1 MIRQVIASTRMLV
14 AVAWLNAV
22 LCGNAFADE
31 ATLVFAGGA
40 SYKTAFVATD
50 VALPGTSDF
59 TWEAWVKPADVT
71 LTENRIMGQTDWAN
85 EGRLLL
91 EIRKGSDS
99 GNVAKFALLYR
110 VNGANKRTVGTTQL
124 AVDTWYHVAVTRA
137 GTSLSLYVN
146 GTLEA
151 TANDYA
157 GPLPAVPFSFAH
169 MFSGALAEVRVWD
182 RGLSADELAA
192 VKDRRVGG
200 TENGL
205 VGCWA
210 LNNGTTPYNRM
221 TGTVCTIFA
230 HENRSFAMDPSLNLS
245 DGVPVPIAR
254 WSMEEIAVNGNART
268 VADLSGNDRTLSL
281 APGCALTDDA
291 LEGKGLYFNGT
302 ATAYALFGCPA
313 IGSRSMSFWVK
324 LDADD
329 GPVYY
334 DAGGNLTLTYPY
346 LFGNF
351 GRTRL
356 YYRTGADND
365 GYLAVGSG
373 TDANNKDRVAYTS
386 SVGTYLRKTWNYL
399 TLTYDQADTA
409 YDNVKSVAVKLYA
422 NGYLLYDF
430 GTLTVTNGVYAQTAC
445 LGCNGAS
452 GVRPMKGVLDEV
464 EAYDCALTAEQ
475 VLKLYLRHHVKPPA
489 ELLASWDMDEVRT
502 IGANRYVAD
511 GSGNGYDLYLRDGVT
526 ATNGVA
532 GGGLS
537 WSGYNTACTYA
548 AKLFPP
554 VSDWSWSGWVRKS
567 KDYPE
572 DTATYKFQRLYSWG
586 SLGYITF
593 GPTNTEL
600 WFNYHAH
607 NTTRENKPGNIFPSV
622 EAWSHFVLS
631 VHNRAKL
638 DGSGF
643 ETYADWYVN
652 GVKGGESPVYDA
664 TQLRTPPF
672 RFLLGCNNQTSGNRI
687 FSGAMDAVR
696 VYAGAISE
704 ETARRLYLQPAH
716 PDAGVDFTTARET
729 ATLRGRLLDADGM
742 SAARSSGGNASWS
755 VVSAPSGVDGVLIDS
770 PNALETT
777 VTLPAVGTYV
787 FRLTVTADAA
797 NRTDE
802 VTVTRVA
809 APSVNVAPTVTTAAS
824 ATCTLPGTLAVS
836 ASAADADAGPGTL
849 RVAWHKV
856 EGPGAAY
863 FDDASAAATR
873 VTFTAAGTYV
883 LEVTAD
889 DGLATSFARQT
900 VTVTGVGNDTSVTNG
915 LVHHWTLDAAGG
927 AGVGKDLC
935 GARDLGLYNGAT
947 VEAEGYAGY
956 GIRINAE
963 NASAQTDVSDYP
975 SNMTDAISATCWV
988 YEDTTESYYGTARVG
1003 RLLSYHTDFEI
1014 QHNKEASSYF
1024 QVRTKYVMENGSNNS
1039 VCWFFAAPTV
1049 PIANRW
1055 AHVAVTASL
1064 GATSDPRHAVK
1075 LYIDG
1080 VEMALTKFQFPEN
1093 TNIGENSAQPYYPG
1107 TKTDRA
1113 RIYWGCANGQ
1123 FRVFPGVIDEMRIYN
1138 RILSASEVQ
1147 ALAAG
1152 GAFLNRAPHVAIA
1165 AGMSLRATIGK
1176 SVTIDPGVF
1185 DDGLPLGST
1194 VSGKWSLAFGEPS
1207 NVTMPDSGN
1216 DFTFADVGEYG
1227 LVYTV
1232 TDGERTTVSPTVR
1245 VEIVGDGTMLFIR

>member
-1 MIRQVIASTRMLV
+1 MKRCMSKARSRVLV
-14 AVAWLNAV
+14 AGLSAV
-22 LCGNAFADE
+22 LCGGALASE
-31 ATLVFAGGA
+31 ATLVFAGGT
-40 SYKTAFVATD
+40 SQKTAFVATD
-50 VALPGTSDF
+50 VSLSGTSDF
-59 TWEAWVKPADVT
+59 TWEAWVKPSDVT
-71 LTENRIMGQTDWAN
+71 LGENRIMGQTDWLD

-91 EIRKGSDS
+91 EIRNGNDS
-99 GNVAKFALLYR
+99 GKLAKFALFYR
-110 VNGANKRTVGTTQL
+110 VSGANKRTIGTTQL
-124 AVDTWYHVAVTRA
+124 TAGTWYHVAVTRA
-137 GTSLSLYVN
+137 GTSVMLYVN
-146 GTLEA
+146 GTQEA

-169 MFSGALAEVRVWD
+169 MFYGALAEVRVWD
-182 RGLSADELAA
+182 RALPANELAA
-192 VKDRRVGG
+192 VKDRRLGG

-210 LNNGTTPYNRM
+210 LNNGMIPYNRVTRTDCM
-221 TGTVCTIFA
+221 ISEHDG
-230 HENRSFAMDPSLNLS
+230 RSLAIDPELDLS
-245 DGVPVPIAR
+245 DGVPAPIAR
-254 WSMEEIAVNGNART
+254 WSMEDIVVDGNART
-268 VADLSGNDRTLSL
+268 VADLSGNDRELSL
-281 APGCALTDDA
+281 AQGCTLTDDA
-291 LEGKGLYFNGT
+291 LEGKGLSFNGT
-302 ATAYALFGCPA
+302 STAYALFDCPE

-373 TDANNKDRVAYTS
+373 SDANNRDNVAYTT

-399 TLTYDQADTA
+399 TLTYDQADTG
-409 YDNVKSVAVKLYA
+409 YDNVKSVAVKVYA
-422 NGYLLYDF
+422 NGYLLRDF
-430 GTLTVTNGVYAQTAC
+430 GTLTVTNGICAQKAC

-464 EAYDCALTAEQ
+464 EAYDCALTDEQ
-475 VLKLYLRHHVKPPA
+475 VLKLYMRHHVKPSA
-489 ELLASWDMDEVRT
+489 ELLASWDMDEVKSS
-502 IGANRYVAD
+502 GANRYVAD

-526 ATNGVA
+526 ATNGIA
-532 GGGLS
+532 GGGLF
-537 WSGYNTACTYA
+537 WNGYNTACTYA

-554 VSDWSWSGWVRKS
+554 VSDWSWSGWVCKS
-567 KDYPE
+567 KDYPA

-593 GPTNTEL
+593 GPANTEL

-607 NTTRENKPGNIFPSV
+607 NTTRENRPGDMFPSV
-622 EAWSHFVLS
+622 EAWSHFVMS

-652 GVKGGESPVYDA
+652 GEKGGESPVYDA
-664 TQLRTPPF
+664 TQLRTPPY
-672 RFLLGCNNQTSGNRI
+672 RFLLGCNNLTSGNRI

-696 VYAGAISE
+696 VYAGAISA

-716 PDAGVDFTTARET
+716 PDAGADFTTAREM
-729 ATLRGRLLDADGM
+729 AILRGRLLDADGKT
-742 SAARSSGGNASWS
+742 AARSSGGNASWS
-755 VVSAPSGVDGVLIDS
+755 VVSAPSVVDDVLIDS
-770 PNALETT
+770 TNALETS
-777 VTLPAVGTYV
+777 VALPAVGTYV

-797 NRTDE
+797 ERTDD
-802 VTVTRVA
+802 VTVTRIA
-809 APSVNVAPTVTTAAS
+809 APAANIAPTVTTASS
-824 ATCTLPGTLAVS
+824 AACALPGTLAVS
-836 ASAADADAGPGTL
+836 SAAADADAGPETL
-849 RVAWHKV
+849 RVAWRKV

-873 VTFTAAGTYV
+873 VTFTADGTYV
-883 LEVTAD
+883 LEVIAD
-889 DGLATSFARQT
+889 DGLATALARQI
-900 VTVTGVGNDTSVTNG
+900 VTVTGAGNDTSVTNG

-927 AGVGKDLC
+927 AEIGKDLC
-935 GARDLGLYNGAT
+935 GARDLKLYNDAT

-963 NASAQTDVSDYP
+963 NASAQTDVWDYP
-975 SNMTDAISATCWV
+975 SNMADAISATCWV
-988 YEDTTESYYGTARVG
+988 YEDTTESYYATARVG
-1003 RLLSYHTDFEI
+1003 RLFSYHTDLEI
-1014 QHNKEASSYF
+1014 QHNKEESSYF
-1024 QVRTKYVMENGSNNS
+1024 QVRTKYASGT
-1039 VCWFFAAPTV
+1039 VCWFFAAPAV

-1064 GATSDPRHAVK
+1064 GATADPRHAVK

-1113 RIYWGCANGQ
+1113 RIFWGCANGQ
-1123 FRVFPGVIDEMRIYN
+1123 YRVFPGVIDEMRVYN
-1138 RILSASEVQ
+1138 RILSVSEVQ

-1152 GAFLNRAPHVAIA
+1152 GAFLNRAPQVAIP
-1165 AGMSLRATIGK
+1165 AGASVRATVGNT
-1176 SVTIDPGVF
+1176 VTIDPGAY
-1185 DDGLPLGST
+1185 DDGLPACADLTGRWSL
-1194 VSGKWSLAFGEPS
+1194 VSGDLAS
-1207 NVTMPDSGN
+1207 VSGLEGGN
-1216 DFTFADVGEYG
+1216 EFLFSAAGEYG
-1227 LVYTV
+1227 LSYTV
-1232 TDGERTTVSPTVR
+1232 SDGERTTVSPTVR
-1245 VEIVGDGTMLFIR
+1245 VEVLAKGLALIIK